1 MIREKTKIHCFLEHG
16 NAWKCTT
23 KLHRGEGMKLHVKTR
38 MIINGVLSVTISILL
53 SMGIVY
59 FLIQKQSRES
69 ADTRIEHALTVFS
82 AQFDSKKKE
91 LIGAAENLGR
101 GEVLNN
107 QLALIA
113 DLMDIKESISNSAR
127 EMALFFSD
135 NVYVLGVRQAVIYD
149 VNGKWVA
156 AAIIQNDVA
165 RVLTSE
171 PPGGSSYFKADVPI
185 GSRAI
190 FDDFKAASEAIPF
203 PTSYS
208 LPMPKESQ
216 AILHSVGNQLWLSV
230 STPALSV
237 SEDMKQRGQ
246 VVVSIPIDTS
256 FLAQVS
262 MFTGTLV
269 NLFLKG
275 ELSAGMLNGYTRL
288 DENASALNAG
298 NRDGL
303 DYSTGLYRTH
313 FVEKEPFFEGI
324 FPLSEKGQKMATVS
338 VLLSKV
344 ETQKNIRQMLWWLF
358 GIAIACLLLITPV
371 TWYFAHSITK
381 PINFAIIGLSDGA
394 EHISSASRQVSKASQ
409 SLADS
414 SSQQAAAIEETSS
427 SLEEMS
433 NMTKQNAAHA
443 NEARAMMGEA
453 NRIVEKVNRNMT
465 EMTAAIEE
473 ITRSSEETGKIIKT
487 IDEIAFQ
494 TNLLALNAAVEAAR
508 AGEAGAGFAVV
519 ADEVRNLAMRAADA
533 AKNTSTLIQNTV
545 KVVGNGNE
553 LTHLTQVAFK
563 ENVEI
568 SAKISHLIDEISE
581 ASQEQAQGIDQV
593 SKAIAEMDRVSQR
606 NAANSEESAASS
618 EQMSAQALQ
627 IKGYVREL
635 IRVVEGGIDTK
646 ASRKGTAIGS
656 NRHVR
661 DDAKG
666 TATPHRRPIE
676 HKERTPRAKMVAHAK
691 EVRPAQVIPLDDDD
705 FTDF

>member
-1 MIREKTKIHCFLEHG
+1 
-16 NAWKCTT
+16 
-23 KLHRGEGMKLHVKTR
+23 MKFHVKTR
-38 MIINGVLSVTISILL
+38 MIMNGVLSVTISILL

-59 FLIQKQSRES
+59 FLIQKQSQES
-69 ADTRIEHALTVFS
+69 ADARIEHALKVFS
-82 AQFDSKKKE
+82 AQLDSKKKE

-113 DLMDIKESISNSAR
+113 DLLELKENISISAR
-127 EMALFFSD
+127 EMAQFFSD

-149 VNGKWVA
+149 VNGKWVTA
-156 AAIIQNDVA
+156 SLIQNDVA

-171 PPGGSSYFKADVPI
+171 PPGSSTYFKADVPI
-185 GSRAI
+185 GKRAVL
-190 FDDFKAASEAIPF
+190 DDFKSGNEALPF
-203 PTSYS
+203 PVSH
-208 LPMPKESQ
+208 PMPLPKESQ
-216 AILHSVGNQLWLSV
+216 AALNTVGNQLWLSI

-246 VVVSIPIDTS
+246 VVVSIPIDNT
-256 FLAQVS
+256 FLGEVS
-262 MFTGTLV
+262 LFTGTLV

-275 ELSAGMLNGYTRL
+275 NLSAGMLEAYNRL
-288 DENASALNAG
+288 DDMATGLSAG
-298 NRDGL
+298 NIDGL
-303 DYSTGLYRTH
+303 DISTGLRRSLS
-313 FVEKEPFFEGI
+313 VGNELFFEGV
-324 FPLSEKGQKMATVS
+324 FPISEKGKKIGTAS
-338 VLLSKV
+338 ILLSKM
-344 ETQKNIRQMLWWLF
+344 ETHKNIHQMLLWLL
-358 GIAIACLLLITPV
+358 GIAIACLLFVAPL

-381 PINFAIIGLSDGA
+381 PINSAIAGLSDGA
-394 EHISSASRQVSKASQ
+394 AHISDASRQVSKASQ
-409 SLADS
+409 SLAES

-443 NEARAMMGEA
+443 GEARVMMGEA

-465 EMTAAIEE
+465 EMTQAMGE

-533 AKNTSTLIQNTV
+533 AKNTADLIQNTV
-545 KVVGNGNE
+545 KVVNNGNE
-553 LTHLTQVAFK
+553 LTHLTQEAFK
-563 ENVEI
+563 ENVDI

-581 ASQEQAQGIDQV
+581 ASQEQAQGIEQV
-593 SKAIAEMDRVSQR
+593 SKAITEMDKVSQK

-627 IKGYVREL
+627 IKGYVQGL
-635 IRVVEGGIDTK
+635 IRVVEGNKKVTVG
-646 ASRKGTAIGS
+646 
-656 NRHVR
+656 
-661 DDAKG
+661 AKG
-666 TATPHRRPIE
+666 PSPGQKTQERSAVSVRRPIE
-676 HKERTPRAKMVAHAK
+676 KKEKKAKATMLAPSR
-691 EVRPAQVIPLDDDD
+691 EVQPSQVIPFDDDD
-705 FTDF
+705 FADF